1 LTTDLPRRAR
11 AWRVDKDEL
20 GLEFP
25 EHKIVFELVYGD
37 EWQKVLNVVLK

>member
-1 LTTDLPRRAR
+1 
-11 AWRVDKDEL
+11 VDKDEL